1 MNKKM
6 HKCVALISA
15 MALLLSVTVNSALFA
30 FAANEWTVKKAAN
43 EYASISDAS
52 GFQQTDAGIPAYDG
66 ILGYRFSNGAKATG
80 WVVYDA
86 GSGMTDF
93 KVTSILGHTDATGML
108 TFDVSNDNS
117 TWTSVS
123 ATATQVNAEGRP
135 GWPTFDY
142 TGSSDTT
149 FQYLRVNF
157 VESAYN
163 YDLLICN
170 VYFKVSSEIEKP
182 ASYDVKASATG
193 GTASGDGTLT
203 TVEGEYYA
211 FVDNNAQAVGTITW
225 QSEYAIT
232 DYNFATLAS
241 GAGWGG
247 TISFAASKDGQNWD
261 ALTPVSEVTSAHPNS
276 GWGASYYDNYGAL
289 QETDGYKYLRASL
302 NVGGGGGIIQFP
314 SVAYVEY
321 NTAIP
326 AKPTNF
332 NNKKYPTDATIS
344 SDTEGAQLKKETEDI
359 TSEYYTIRNA
369 DGTSLVNGSLIFQSK
384 NAIESYNFATV
395 ESDTW
400 NGNWSFSASAD
411 GKTWDALAPVT
422 VKGEKTSSAAWGP
435 CYKRDNYGILDK
447 AKGYKYL
454 RATVTTGGAAVPF
467 PSIAY
472 AEFYAEGLPDGVI
485 EESEDIADLTL
496 AKEITDFTQGHKNG
510 VFKMIDSVVSTNN
523 QNVDYFGAP
532 NALIMTGAGSC
543 SVIMYTPNVRD
554 FKFTLSSTV
563 GGDKL
568 VVKAFGRKTQ
578 YGEETEIPLM
588 RTGNIRPADKGE
600 GTPWY
605 QFRVADR
612 ANMSQDYTYVRIQV
626 TDAQWTNCLNFTYF
640 YDGPEPGDVPDDEQ
654 AEPEDKIGT
663 ERENV
668 QTINA
673 NKGNLGYLVSDNM
686 GVVANGGNAAFIGAK
701 AGIVIYPDAEKD
713 AWSVFSTEGIS
724 KFWVK
729 FLVGNEEM
737 AANFVAKFYV
747 APSADAAEDE
757 WTQINAHIEACT
769 DKVQP
774 TGWKALEYVMDD
786 DQTIPEG
793 SNVLKVFISA
803 AENNNIGS
811 SCQIARVDYEF
822 TVPVTEPLP
831 EMAKPDATKGEKE
844 MLEDFSGTQLLKENG
859 GLAEEAEGIEWMMQS
874 LGTDNGK
881 DKVYYRDNLDA
892 DSYLVYHLNDVTSI
906 DIRGYRNQDCEED
919 LLVYVSKDGEEW
931 VTLDKFTRF
940 ESKLYS
946 GPVSYAHRIST
957 EDIPAGMNYVKVEIP
972 MLAGEITDLTI
983 SDIQVLYNVKR
994 TSDEDSKG
1002 TDNTPDT
1009 GVSLPLAALIM
1020 VGVSGAVVMVD
1031 RKRRVC

>member
-149 FQYLRVNF
+149 FKFLRANF

-163 YDLLICN
+163 YDPLICN

-203 TVEGEYYA
+203 NVEGEYYA

-302 NVGGGGGIIQFP
+302 NVGGGIIQFP

-321 NTAIP
+321 NTSIP

-359 TSEYYTIRNA
+359 TNEYYTIRNA

>member
-1 MNKKM
+1 
-6 HKCVALISA
+6 
-15 MALLLSVTVNSALFA
+15 
-30 FAANEWTVKKAAN
+30 
-43 EYASISDAS
+43 
-52 GFQQTDAGIPAYDG
+52 
-66 ILGYRFSNGAKATG
+66 
-80 WVVYDA
+80 
-86 GSGMTDF
+86 
-93 KVTSILGHTDATGML
+93 
-108 TFDVSNDNS
+108 
-117 TWTSVS
+117 
-123 ATATQVNAEGRP
+123 
-135 GWPTFDY
+135 
-142 TGSSDTT
+142 
-149 FQYLRVNF
+149 
-157 VESAYN
+157 
-163 YDLLICN
+163 
-170 VYFKVSSEIEKP
+170 
-182 ASYDVKASATG
+182 
-193 GTASGDGTLT
+193 
-203 TVEGEYYA
+203 
-211 FVDNNAQAVGTITW
+211 
-225 QSEYAIT
+225 
-232 DYNFATLAS
+232 
-241 GAGWGG
+241 
-247 TISFAASKDGQNWD
+247 
-261 ALTPVSEVTSAHPNS
+261 
-276 GWGASYYDNYGAL
+276 
-289 QETDGYKYLRASL
+289 
-302 NVGGGGGIIQFP
+302 
-314 SVAYVEY
+314 
-321 NTAIP
+321 
-326 AKPTNF
+326 
-332 NNKKYPTDATIS
+332 
-344 SDTEGAQLKKETEDI
+344 
-359 TSEYYTIRNA
+359 
-369 DGTSLVNGSLIFQSK
+369 
-384 NAIESYNFATV
+384 
-395 ESDTW
+395 
-400 NGNWSFSASAD
+400 
-411 GKTWDALAPVT
+411 
-422 VKGEKTSSAAWGP
+422 
-435 CYKRDNYGILDK
+435 
-447 AKGYKYL
+447 
-454 RATVTTGGAAVPF
+454 
-467 PSIAY
+467 
-472 AEFYAEGLPDGVI
+472 
-485 EESEDIADLTL
+485 
-496 AKEITDFTQGHKNG
+496 
-510 VFKMIDSVVSTNN
+510 
-523 QNVDYFGAP
+523 
-532 NALIMTGAGSC
+532 
-543 SVIMYTPNVRD
+543 
-554 FKFTLSSTV
+554 
-563 GGDKL
+563 
-568 VVKAFGRKTQ
+568 
-578 YGEETEIPLM
+578 
-588 RTGNIRPADKGE
+588 
-600 GTPWY
+600 
-605 QFRVADR
+605 
-612 ANMSQDYTYVRIQV
+612 
-626 TDAQWTNCLNFTYF
+626 
-640 YDGPEPGDVPDDEQ
+640 
-654 AEPEDKIGT
+654 
-663 ERENV
+663 
-668 QTINA
+668 
-673 NKGNLGYLVSDNM
+673 M

>member
-163 YDLLICN
+163 YDPLICN

-203 TVEGEYYA
+203 NVEGEYYA

-302 NVGGGGGIIQFP
+302 NVGGGIIQFP

-359 TSEYYTIRNA
+359 TNEYYTIRNA

-822 TVPVTEPLP
+822 TAPVTEPLP